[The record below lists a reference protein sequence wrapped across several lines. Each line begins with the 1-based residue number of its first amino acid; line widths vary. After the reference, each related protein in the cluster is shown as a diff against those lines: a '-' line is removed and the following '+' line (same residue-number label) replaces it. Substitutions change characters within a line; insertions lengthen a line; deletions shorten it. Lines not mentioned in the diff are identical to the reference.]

1 MVNSPS
7 RPNSRPVDP
16 PALVECGGM
25 TPLWHRETCLPI
37 ERPARSAP
45 LLCDLTASVRVRGG
59 DGPVPTLVA
68 VEFGSIKA
76 KTPAIKANQASS
88 RHPLKISKSASHP
101 RHPHPSA
108 RRFLRH
114 WMLGVRCWML
124 DVGCFGSIKAKTPA
138 IKANQASSRHP
149 LKISKSAW
157 HPRLPIRPRA
167 SSSVIGCWAFDVGC
181 WMFWLNQ
188 GKNPSNQASSR
199 QIKASAKILT
209 FMQPNDN

>member
-7 RPNSRPVDP
+7 RPDLQA
-16 PALVECGGM
+16 PAPVECGGL

-59 DGPVPTLVA
+59 DGPAPTLVA

-157 HPRLPIRPRA
+157 HPRHPHPSARRFLRHWMLGVR
-167 SSSVIGCWAFDVGC
+167 C
-181 WMFWLNQ
+181 WMLDVLAQ
-188 GKNPSNQASSR
+188 SRQKPQQSR
-199 QIKASAKILT
+199 QIKPHQGIR
-209 FMQPNDN
+209 